1 MTNQLDTDKLPAAVQ
16 RVAFALR
23 TVGWV
28 SFWVQSVLAVVA
40 AIILLFAIPFAI
52 PSATATA
59 NSTNAGTGGGVF
71 FAICGLLVLGYS
83 VYRAFRFTRL
93 SRQLRSPAN
102 ASVRPKKVDTIKQ
115 VQLTLVSNLVGM
127 LLTLVGAEAISGTLL
142 AKSLAQPQALFGATV
157 DVGRFIQPLDIFV
170 VLANTHA
177 TVAHFVGIV
186 ASLWLLDRIHKQ

>member
-28 SFWVQSVLAVVA
+28 SFWVQLVLAVVA

-52 PSATATA
+52 PSTTAA
-59 NSTNAGTGGGVF
+59 GNSTSAGTGGGVF

-102 ASVRPKKVDTIKQ
+102 AVRPKKADTIKQ
-115 VQLTLVSNLVGM
+115 VQFTLVSNLVGM

-142 AKSLAQPQALFGATV
+142 AKSLAQPQALFGAAV
-157 DVGRFIQPLDIFV
+157 DVGKFIQPLDIFV

-186 ASLWLLDRIHKQ
+186 GTLWLLDRIHKQ

>member
-28 SFWVQSVLAVVA
+28 SFWVQLVLAVVA

-52 PSATATA
+52 PSTTAAA
-59 NSTNAGTGGGVF
+59 NSTSAGTGGGVF

-83 VYRAFRFTRL
+83 VFRAFRFTRL

-102 ASVRPKKVDTIKQ
+102 AVRPKKADTIKQ
-115 VQLTLVSNLVGM
+115 VQFTLVSNLVGM

-142 AKSLAQPQALFGATV
+142 AKSLAQPQALFGAAV
-157 DVGRFIQPLDIFV
+157 DVGKFIQPLDIFV

-186 ASLWLLDRIHKQ
+186 GTLWLLDRIHKQ

>member
-28 SFWVQSVLAVVA
+28 SFWVQLVLAVVA

-52 PSATATA
+52 PSTTAA
-59 NSTNAGTGGGVF
+59 GNSTSAGTGGGVF

-83 VYRAFRFTRL
+83 VFRAFRFTRL
-93 SRQLRSPAN
+93 SRQLRSTTN
-102 ASVRPKKVDTIKQ
+102 AVRPKKADTIKQ
-115 VQLTLVSNLVGM
+115 VQFTLVSNLVGM

-142 AKSLAQPQALFGATV
+142 AKSLAQPQALFGAAV
-157 DVGRFIQPLDIFV
+157 DVGKFIQPLDIFV

-186 ASLWLLDRIHKQ
+186 GTLWLLDRIHKQ

>member
-28 SFWVQSVLAVVA
+28 SFWVQLVLAVVA

-52 PSATATA
+52 PSATAAA
-59 NSTNAGTGGGVF
+59 NSTSAGTGGGVF

-83 VYRAFRFTRL
+83 VFRAFRFTRL
-93 SRQLRSPAN
+93 SKQLRSPAN
-102 ASVRPKKVDTIKQ
+102 AVRPKKADTIKQ

-127 LLTLVGAEAISGTLL
+127 LLTLVGAEAI
-142 AKSLAQPQALFGATV
+142 
-157 DVGRFIQPLDIFV
+157 
-170 VLANTHA
+170 
-177 TVAHFVGIV
+177 
-186 ASLWLLDRIHKQ
+186 

>member
-28 SFWVQSVLAVVA
+28 SFWVQLVLAVVA

-52 PSATATA
+52 PSATAA
-59 NSTNAGTGGGVF
+59 AASTSAGTSGGVF

-102 ASVRPKKVDTIKQ
+102 AVRPKKADTVKQ
-115 VQLTLVSNLVGM
+115 VQFTLVSNLVGM

-157 DVGRFIQPLDIFV
+157 DLGRFIQPLDIFV

-186 ASLWLLDRIHKQ
+186 GALWLLDRIHKQ

>member
-23 TVGWV
+23 TVGWAC
-28 SFWVQSVLAVVA
+28 FWVQLVLAVVA

-52 PSATATA
+52 PSATAPA
-59 NSTNAGTGGGVF
+59 GSTSAGTGGGVF

-83 VYRAFRFTRL
+83 IYRAFRFTRL
-93 SRQLRSPAN
+93 SRQLRSPGN
-102 ASVRPKKVDTIKQ
+102 AVRPKKADTIKQ
-115 VQLTLVSNLVGM
+115 VQLTLIANLVGM

-142 AKSLAQPQALFGATV
+142 AKSLAQPQALFGAAV
-157 DVGRFIQPLDIFV
+157 DLGRFIQPLDIFV

-186 ASLWLLDRIHKQ
+186 GTLWLLDRIHKQ

>member
-28 SFWVQSVLAVVA
+28 SFWVQLVLAVVA

-52 PSATATA
+52 PSTTAAA
-59 NSTNAGTGGGVF
+59 NSTSAGTGGGVF

-83 VYRAFRFTRL
+83 VFRAFRFTRL

-102 ASVRPKKVDTIKQ
+102 AIRPKKADTIKQ
-115 VQLTLVSNLVGM
+115 VQFTLVSNLVGM

-142 AKSLAQPQALFGATV
+142 AKSLAQPQALFGAAV
-157 DVGRFIQPLDIFV
+157 DVGKFIQPLDIFV

-186 ASLWLLDRIHKQ
+186 GTLWLLDRIHKQ

>member
-23 TVGWV
+23 TVGWIC
-28 SFWVQSVLAVVA
+28 FWVQLVLAVVA

-52 PSATATA
+52 PSATAA
-59 NSTNAGTGGGVF
+59 AGSTSAGTSGGVF

-102 ASVRPKKVDTIKQ
+102 AVRPKKADTIKQ
-115 VQLTLVSNLVGM
+115 VQFTLVSNLVGM

-157 DVGRFIQPLDIFV
+157 DLGRFIQPLDIFV

-186 ASLWLLDRIHKQ
+186 GTLWLLDRIHKQ

>member
-28 SFWVQSVLAVVA
+28 SFWVQLVLAVVA

-52 PSATATA
+52 PSTTAA
-59 NSTNAGTGGGVF
+59 GNSTSAGTGGGVF

-83 VYRAFRFTRL
+83 VFRAFRFTRL
-93 SRQLRSPAN
+93 SRQLRSTGN
-102 ASVRPKKVDTIKQ
+102 AVRPKKADTIKQ
-115 VQLTLVSNLVGM
+115 VQFTLVSNLVGM

-142 AKSLAQPQALFGATV
+142 AKSLAQPQALFGAAV
-157 DVGRFIQPLDIFV
+157 DVGKFIQPLDIFV

-186 ASLWLLDRIHKQ
+186 GTLWLLDRIHKQ

>member
-28 SFWVQSVLAVVA
+28 SFWVQLVLAVVA

-52 PSATATA
+52 PSATAPA
-59 NSTNAGTGGGVF
+59 GSTSAGTGGGVF

-93 SRQLRSPAN
+93 SRQLRSPGN
-102 ASVRPKKVDTIKQ
+102 AVRPKKADTIKQ
-115 VQLTLVSNLVGM
+115 VQLTLIGNLVGM

-142 AKSLAQPQALFGATV
+142 AKSLAQPQALFGAAV
-157 DVGRFIQPLDIFV
+157 DLGRFIQPLDIFV

-177 TVAHFVGIV
+177 TVAHFVGIIG
-186 ASLWLLDRIHKQ
+186 ALWLLDRIHKQ

>member
-28 SFWVQSVLAVVA
+28 SFWVQLVLAVVA

-52 PSATATA
+52 PSTTAA
-59 NSTNAGTGGGVF
+59 GNSTSAGTGGGVF

-83 VYRAFRFTRL
+83 VFRAFRFTRL

-102 ASVRPKKVDTIKQ
+102 AVRPKKADTIKQ

-142 AKSLAQPQALFGATV
+142 AKSLAQPQALFGAAV
-157 DVGRFIQPLDIFV
+157 DVGKFIQPLDIFV

-186 ASLWLLDRIHKQ
+186 GTLWLLDRIHKQ

>member
-28 SFWVQSVLAVVA
+28 SFWVQLVLAVVA

-52 PSATATA
+52 PSTTAA
-59 NSTNAGTGGGVF
+59 GNSTSAGTGGGVF

-83 VYRAFRFTRL
+83 VFRAFRFTRL

-102 ASVRPKKVDTIKQ
+102 AIRPKKADTIKQ
-115 VQLTLVSNLVGM
+115 VQFTLVSNLVGM

-142 AKSLAQPQALFGATV
+142 AKSLAQPQALFGAAV
-157 DVGRFIQPLDIFV
+157 DVGKFIQPLDIFV

-186 ASLWLLDRIHKQ
+186 GTLWLLDRIHKQ

>member
-28 SFWVQSVLAVVA
+28 SFWVQLVLAVVA

-52 PSATATA
+52 PSTTAAA
-59 NSTNAGTGGGVF
+59 NSTSAGTGGGVF

-83 VYRAFRFTRL
+83 VFRAFRFTRL

-102 ASVRPKKVDTIKQ
+102 AVRPKKADTIKQ
-115 VQLTLVSNLVGM
+115 VQFTLVSNLVGM

-142 AKSLAQPQALFGATV
+142 AKSLAQPQALFGAAV
-157 DVGRFIQPLDIFV
+157 DVGKFIQIGR
-170 VLANTHA
+170 
-177 TVAHFVGIV
+177 AHV
-186 ASLWLLDRIHKQ
+186 

>member
-40 AIILLFAIPFAI
+40 GIILLFAIPFAI
-52 PSATATA
+52 PSATAA
-59 NSTNAGTGGGVF
+59 AASTSAGTSGGVF

-102 ASVRPKKVDTIKQ
+102 AVRPKKADTVKQ
-115 VQLTLVSNLVGM
+115 VQFTLVSNLVGM

-157 DVGRFIQPLDIFV
+157 DLGRFIQPLDIFV

-186 ASLWLLDRIHKQ
+186 GALWLLDRIHKQ

>member
-28 SFWVQSVLAVVA
+28 SFWVQLVLAVVA
-40 AIILLFAIPFAI
+40 GIILLFAIPFAV
-52 PSATATA
+52 PSTTAAA
-59 NSTNAGTGGGVF
+59 NSTSAGTGGGVF

-83 VYRAFRFTRL
+83 VFRAFRFTRL

-102 ASVRPKKVDTIKQ
+102 AVRPKKADTIKQ

-186 ASLWLLDRIHKQ
+186 GTLWLLDRIHKQ

>member
-23 TVGWV
+23 TVGWIC
-28 SFWVQSVLAVVA
+28 FWVQLVLAVVA

-52 PSATATA
+52 PSGTAA
-59 NSTNAGTGGGVF
+59 AASTSAGTSGGVF

-102 ASVRPKKVDTIKQ
+102 AVRPKKADTIKQ
-115 VQLTLVSNLVGM
+115 VQFTLVSNLVGM

-157 DVGRFIQPLDIFV
+157 DLGRFIQPLDIFV

-186 ASLWLLDRIHKQ
+186 GTLWLLDRIHKQ

>member
-1 MTNQLDTDKLPAAVQ
+1 MTNQLETDQLPVTVQ

-23 TVGWV
+23 TVGWI

-59 NSTNAGTGGGVF
+59 NSTSAGTGGGVF
-71 FAICGLLVLGYS
+71 FAICGLAVLGYS

-93 SRQLRSPAN
+93 SRQLRSPATN
-102 ASVRPKKVDTIKQ
+102 AVRPKKAETIKQ

-142 AKSLAQPQALFGATV
+142 AKSLAQPQALFGAAV

-186 ASLWLLDRIHKQ
+186 GALWLLDRIHKQ

>member
-28 SFWVQSVLAVVA
+28 SFWVQLVLAVVA

-52 PSATATA
+52 PSTTAA
-59 NSTNAGTGGGVF
+59 GNSTSAGTGGGVF

-83 VYRAFRFTRL
+83 VFRAFRFTRL

-102 ASVRPKKVDTIKQ
+102 AVRPKKADTIKQ
-115 VQLTLVSNLVGM
+115 VQFTLVSNLVGM

-142 AKSLAQPQALFGATV
+142 AKSLAQPQALFGAAV
-157 DVGRFIQPLDIFV
+157 DVGKFIQPLDIFV

-186 ASLWLLDRIHKQ
+186 GTLWLLDRIHKQ

>member
-1 MTNQLDTDKLPAAVQ
+1 MTNQLDTDKLPATVQ

-23 TVGWV
+23 TVGWIC
-28 SFWVQSVLAVVA
+28 FWVQLVLAVVA

-52 PSATATA
+52 PSGTAA
-59 NSTNAGTGGGVF
+59 AASTSAGTSGGVF
-71 FAICGLLVLGYS
+71 FALCGLLVLGYS

-102 ASVRPKKVDTIKQ
+102 AVRPKKADTIKQ
-115 VQLTLVSNLVGM
+115 VQFTLVSNLVGM

-157 DVGRFIQPLDIFV
+157 DLGRFIQPLDIFV

-186 ASLWLLDRIHKQ
+186 GTLWLLDRIHKQ

>member
-23 TVGWV
+23 TVGWIC
-28 SFWVQSVLAVVA
+28 FWVQLVLAVVA

-52 PSATATA
+52 PSATAA
-59 NSTNAGTGGGVF
+59 AASTSAGTSGGVF

-102 ASVRPKKVDTIKQ
+102 AVRPKKADTIKQ
-115 VQLTLVSNLVGM
+115 VQFTLVSNLVGM

-157 DVGRFIQPLDIFV
+157 DLGRFIQPLDIFV

-186 ASLWLLDRIHKQ
+186 GTLWLLDRIHKQ

>member
-1 MTNQLDTDKLPAAVQ
+1 MTNQLDTDKLPATVQ

-23 TVGWV
+23 TVGWIC
-28 SFWVQSVLAVVA
+28 FWVQLVLAVVA

-52 PSATATA
+52 PSGTAA
-59 NSTNAGTGGGVF
+59 AASTSAGTSGGVF

-102 ASVRPKKVDTIKQ
+102 AVRPKKADTIKQ
-115 VQLTLVSNLVGM
+115 VQFTLVSNLVGM

-157 DVGRFIQPLDIFV
+157 DLGRFIQPLDIFV

-186 ASLWLLDRIHKQ
+186 GTLWLLDRIHKQ